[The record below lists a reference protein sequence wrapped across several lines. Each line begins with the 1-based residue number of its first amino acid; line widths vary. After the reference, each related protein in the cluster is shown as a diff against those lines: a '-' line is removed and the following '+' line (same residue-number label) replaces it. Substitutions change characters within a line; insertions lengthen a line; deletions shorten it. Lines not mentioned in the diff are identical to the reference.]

1 MNWMSLFAKNEN
13 ITPDETRTLI
23 ESNPPDT
30 FQLLDVRQPKEYD
43 EAHIPGAI
51 LIPLGE
57 LPARLQELKS
67 DKETI
72 VYCRSGVRSRA
83 GCQILSAAKFSRV
96 LNMTDGING
105 WQGNRARGAETLGLD
120 CFIAGDHASAL
131 AMAYAMEEG
140 LHQFYQF
147 LADRADTDEDCELL
161 EYMARLEDG
170 HMAKLRGRNPSLK
183 EGQAA
188 SAMIVEG
195 GFNSAEFLATFGDQL
210 RDVESIIQTGMM
222 FEAQAY
228 DMYSRLARLEEQ
240 PQTRDFYL
248 QMAGEEQGHLARL
261 AQELDKRLT

>member
-1 MNWMSLFAKNEN
+1 MKWMSLFAQNEN
-13 ITPDETRTLI
+13 ITPEETRKLI
-23 ESNPPDT
+23 ELTAPDT

-57 LPARLQELKS
+57 LPARLHELKP

-83 GCQILSAAKFSRV
+83 GCQILSAAQFSRV
-96 LNMTDGING
+96 LNMTGGING
-105 WQGNRARGAETLGLD
+105 WHGNRALGPETRGLD
-120 CFIAGDHASAL
+120 FFITGDYASAL

-147 LADRADTDEDCELL
+147 LADRADTDENCELL

-170 HMAKLRGRNPSLK
+170 HMAKLRGQNPSLQDSM
-183 EGQAA
+183 GAPA
-188 SAMIVEG
+188 GIIEG
-195 GFNSAEFLATFGDQL
+195 GFASADLIATFGDQL
-210 RDVESIIQTGMM
+210 RDVQSILQTGMM

-228 DMYSRLARLEEQ
+228 DMYNRLARQEEKAEL
-240 PQTRDFYL
+240 RNFYL
-248 QMAGEEQGHLARL
+248 QMAGEEQRHLARL